1 LLLGGSASAQVL
13 QPVLHVMVSTKIV
26 AASYGGNC
34 KLDGADTIALRKA
47 LRLFPYTSYCLV
59 QHDRRQV
66 DVAGM
71 EEFPV
76 PGQRQLLIQPTGF
89 RDGRVSL
96 DVMLMEGRRML
107 LNTALKLKDGGEF
120 LVAGPQHEDGVL
132 FLAIGASIPKPKQ
145 RIRGQGLLLQQVESR

>member
-1 LLLGGSASAQVL
+1 
-13 QPVLHVMVSTKIV
+13 
-26 AASYGGNC
+26 
-34 KLDGADTIALRKA
+34 
-47 LRLFPYTSYCLV
+47 
-59 QHDRRQV
+59 
-66 DVAGM
+66 M